1 MPRVMFTISY
11 GVKPEMREQYLA
23 LARQIKEHLT
33 TVAKKDYS
41 VFEMKGKKNQFT
53 EVFITKSIEE
63 YDALEDDQDETTE
76 SLVRKLEEMIDD
88 EGMKYGTIIEAI

>member
-33 TVAKKDYS
+33 TAGKKDYS

-76 SLVRKLEEMIDD
+76 SLVRKLEEMVDD